1 MLICGSLV
9 RDLDHGK
16 AFAHPGGK
24 SERPRLTVIRKV
36 FDGNAFCDR
45 DVDMIELTNLTKAYG
60 RGNQRTLVLDDVT
73 FRVDAGEILAVVGPS
88 GAGKSTLAQC
98 INLLTPPTSGSVV
111 VNGEDLTTLSAGG
124 LRVARRRI
132 GTVFQSAGLLE
143 RRTAAENVA
152 LPLQYL
158 GVTTSEVKRRV
169 AELLDRVGLS
179 ERAGHYPFQL
189 SGGQR
194 QRVGIAR
201 ALALR
206 PSVLLS
212 DEATAGLDPTTT
224 DSVVELLRELR
235 DDLNLSIVFITHE
248 MDTVLKIADS
258 VARLD
263 HGSIVESGRIVDL
276 LTDPLS
282 ALGSELRPQRDDAE
296 PPAGQR
302 IWNVVYDA
310 TDVPADWIA
319 RASRDLDVPLSVLG
333 ASIQVVGG
341 VSVGGVTLGVP
352 AELGD
357 DVRDVL
363 TRYGLSAES
372 ADDSSPS
379 RALEGVA

>member
-1 MLICGSLV
+1 
-9 RDLDHGK
+9 
-16 AFAHPGGK
+16 
-24 SERPRLTVIRKV
+24 
-36 FDGNAFCDR
+36 
-45 DVDMIELTNLTKAYG
+45 MIELTNLTKVYG
-60 RGNQRTLVLDDVT
+60 HGDQCTVVLDDIT
-73 FRVDAGEILAVVGPS
+73 FSVDAGEILAVVGPS

-111 VNGEDLTTLSAGG
+111 VNGDDLTTLSANK

-132 GTVFQSAGLLE
+132 GTVFQAAGLME

-152 LPLQYL
+152 LPLEYL
-158 GVTTSEVKRRV
+158 GVTKPEVAKRV

-189 SGGQR
+189 SGGQK

-224 DSVVELLRELR
+224 DSVVDLLRELR
-235 DDLNLSIVFITHE
+235 DDLDLSIVFITHE

-263 HGSIVESGRIVDL
+263 HGTIAESGRLVDL
-276 LTDPLS
+276 LMDPAS
-282 ALGSELRPQRDDAE
+282 SLGAELRPHRVDAE
-296 PPAGQR
+296 PSAGQGV
-302 IWNVVYDA
+302 WHVVYDA
-310 TDVPADWIA
+310 PDVPSDWIS
-319 RASRDLDVPLSVLG
+319 RASQDLGVALSVLG
-333 ASIQVVGG
+333 ASVQVVGG
-341 VSVGGVTLGVP
+341 TSIGGVTLGAP

-357 DVRDVL
+357 RVRDVL
-363 TRYGLSAES
+363 VRYGLSAE
-372 ADDSSPS
+372 ADRSGSP
-379 RALEGVA
+379 AVQLEGVA

>member
-1 MLICGSLV
+1 
-9 RDLDHGK
+9 
-16 AFAHPGGK
+16 
-24 SERPRLTVIRKV
+24 VIRKV
-36 FDGNAFCDR
+36 FDGNVFCDR

-60 RGNQRTLVLDDVT
+60 RGPQRTLVLDDVT
-73 FRVDAGEILAVVGPS
+73 FSVDAGEILAVVGPS

-111 VNGEDLTTLSAGG
+111 VNGEDLTTLSAGR

-152 LPLQYL
+152 LPLEYL
-158 GVTTSEVKRRV
+158 GVTTSEAKSRV
-169 AELLDRVGLS
+169 AELLDRVGLA

-224 DSVVELLRELR
+224 DSVVELLSELR

-282 ALGSELRPQRDDAE
+282 ALGSELRPQRADAE
-296 PPAGQR
+296 PSAGQR

-372 ADDSSPS
+372 AADSSSS

>member
-1 MLICGSLV
+1 
-9 RDLDHGK
+9 
-16 AFAHPGGK
+16 
-24 SERPRLTVIRKV
+24 
-36 FDGNAFCDR
+36 
-45 DVDMIELTNLTKAYG
+45 MIELTDLTKVYG
-60 RGNQRTLVLDDVT
+60 HGDGRTVVLDRVN

-111 VNGEDLTTLSAGG
+111 VNGEDLATLSSSK

-132 GTVFQSAGLLE
+132 GTVFQSAGLFE

-152 LPLQYL
+152 LPLEYL
-158 GVTTSEVKRRV
+158 GVTAGETAKRV

-224 DSVVELLRELR
+224 GSVVDLLRELR
-235 DDLNLSIVFITHE
+235 DDLDLSIVFITHE

-258 VARLD
+258 VAQLD
-263 HGSIVESGRIVDL
+263 HGRIVESGRLVEL
-276 LTDPLS
+276 LTDPAS
-282 ALGSELRPQRDDAE
+282 DLGAALRPHRVDAE
-296 PPAGQR
+296 PDSGQQV
-302 IWNVVYDA
+302 WQVVYDA
-310 TDVPADWIA
+310 PDVPADWIS
-319 RASRDLDVPLSVLG
+319 RASAELAVPLSILG
-333 ASIQVVGG
+333 ASVQVVGG
-341 VSVGGVTLGVP
+341 VSIGSATVGIPADLGPRVPGVL
-352 AELGD
+352 A
-357 DVRDVL
+357 
-363 TRYGLSAES
+363 RYGLA
-372 ADDSSPS
+372 
-379 RALEGVA
+379 ALPTGHHNDHRLIGVA

>member
-1 MLICGSLV
+1 V
-9 RDLDHGK
+9 
-16 AFAHPGGK
+16 
-24 SERPRLTVIRKV
+24 
-36 FDGNAFCDR
+36 
-45 DVDMIELTNLTKAYG
+45 
-60 RGNQRTLVLDDVT
+60 VLDQVT
-73 FRVDAGEILAVVGPS
+73 FRVEAGEILAVVGPS

-111 VNGEDLTTLSAGG
+111 VNGEDLTTLSARK

-152 LPLQYL
+152 LPLEYL
-158 GVTTSEVKRRV
+158 GVTAAEARKRV
-169 AELLDRVGLS
+169 AELLDRVGLAQ
-179 ERAGHYPFQL
+179 RAGHYPFQL

-224 DSVVELLRELR
+224 DSMVALLRELR

-263 HGSIVESGRIVDL
+263 HGSIVESGRLVDL
-276 LTDPLS
+276 LTDPHS
-282 ALGSELRPQRDDAE
+282 SLGSELRPQRVDAE
-296 PPAGQR
+296 PAAGQR
-302 IWNVVYDA
+302 IWRVVYDA
-310 TDVPADWIA
+310 PDVPSDWIS
-319 RASRDLDVPLSVLG
+319 RASQDLGVPLSVLG
-333 ASIQVVGG
+333 ASVQVVGG
-341 VSVGGVTLGVP
+341 VSVGGITLGVP
-352 AELGD
+352 AQLGD
-357 DVRDVL
+357 RVRDVL
-363 TRYGLSAES
+363 TRYGLAADTDES
-372 ADDSSPS
+372 DSLDGE
-379 RALEGVA
+379 LEGVA

>member
-1 MLICGSLV
+1 
-9 RDLDHGK
+9 
-16 AFAHPGGK
+16 
-24 SERPRLTVIRKV
+24 
-36 FDGNAFCDR
+36 
-45 DVDMIELTNLTKAYG
+45 MIELTDLAKAYG
-60 RGNQRTLVLDDVT
+60 HGDQRTAVLNRIN

-111 VNGEDLTTLSAGG
+111 VNGEDLTTLSSRK

-143 RRTAAENVA
+143 RRTAAENVT
-152 LPLQYL
+152 LPLEYL
-158 GVTTSEVKRRV
+158 GVTAAESRKRV

-179 ERAGHYPFQL
+179 QRAGPYPFQL

-212 DEATAGLDPTTT
+212 DEATAGLDPATTA
-224 DSVVELLRELR
+224 SVVDLLRELR

-263 HGSIVESGRIVDL
+263 HGSIVESGGLVDL
-276 LTDPLS
+276 LTDPHS
-282 ALGSELRPQRDDAE
+282 SLGAELRPHGVDAK
-296 PPAGQR
+296 PAAGQLVWR
-302 IWNVVYDA
+302 VVYDSP
-310 TDVPADWIA
+310 DVPADWIS
-319 RASRDLDVPLSVLG
+319 RASAELGVPLSVLG
-333 ASIQVVGG
+333 ASVQVVGG
-341 VSVGGVTLGVP
+341 VSVGGATLGVP
-352 AELGD
+352 ADLGPR
-357 DVRDVL
+357 VVDVL
-363 TRYGLSAES
+363 ARYGLA
-372 ADDSSPS
+372 ATTAGTPACLDDE
-379 RALEGVA
+379 LEGVA

>member
-1 MLICGSLV
+1 VYVTG
-9 RDLDHGK
+9 
-16 AFAHPGGK
+16 
-24 SERPRLTVIRKV
+24 RPRLTVIRKL
-36 FDGNAFCDR
+36 FDGNVFCDR
-45 DVDMIELTNLTKAYG
+45 EVDMIELTNLTKAYG

-111 VNGEDLTTLSAGG
+111 VNGEDLTTLSAGK

-158 GVTTSEVKRRV
+158 GVTTSEAKRRV

-263 HGSIVESGRIVDL
+263 HGSIVQAGRIVDL

-282 ALGSELRPQRDDAE
+282 ALGSELRPQRNDAE
-296 PPAGQR
+296 PSAGQR

-333 ASIQVVGG
+333 ASIQLVGG

-372 ADDSSPS
+372 ADDPSAS

>member
-1 MLICGSLV
+1 MLI
-9 RDLDHGK
+9 
-16 AFAHPGGK
+16 A
-24 SERPRLTVIRKV
+24 KV
-36 FDGNAFCDR
+36 FGDNPFCEPSP
-45 DVDMIELTNLTKAYG
+45 VIELTNLTKAYG
-60 RGNQRTLVLDDVT
+60 RGDQRTVVLDGVT

-111 VNGEDLTTLSAGG
+111 VNGEDLTTLSAGK

-132 GTVFQSAGLLE
+132 GTVFQAAGLLE

-152 LPLQYL
+152 LPLDYL
-158 GVTTSEVKRRV
+158 GVTASETKNRV
-169 AELLDRVGLS
+169 AELLDRVGLAD
-179 ERAGHYPFQL
+179 RAGHYPFQL

-212 DEATAGLDPTTT
+212 DEATAGLDPVTT
-224 DSVVELLRELR
+224 DSVVDLLRELR

-276 LTDPLS
+276 LTNPRS
-282 ALGSELRPQRDDAE
+282 SLGAELRPQRSDAE
-296 PPAGQR
+296 PAAGQQ
-302 IWNVVYDA
+302 IWNVVYDG

-319 RASRDLDVPLSVLG
+319 TASKDLGVPLSILG
-333 ASIQVVGG
+333 ASVQVVAG
-341 VSVGGVTLGVP
+341 VSVGGVTLGIP

-357 DVRDVL
+357 DVRAVL
-363 TRYGLSAES
+363 ARYGLSADLAEH
-372 ADDSSPS
+372 SP
-379 RALEGVA
+379 RTRELEGVA

>member
-1 MLICGSLV
+1 
-9 RDLDHGK
+9 
-16 AFAHPGGK
+16 
-24 SERPRLTVIRKV
+24 
-36 FDGNAFCDR
+36 
-45 DVDMIELTNLTKAYG
+45 MIELTNLTKAYG
-60 RGNQRTLVLDDVT
+60 HGDQRTVVLDQVT
-73 FRVDAGEILAVVGPS
+73 FRVEGGEILAVVGPS

-111 VNGEDLTTLSAGG
+111 VNGEDLTTLSAGK

-152 LPLQYL
+152 LPLEYL
-158 GVTTSEVKRRV
+158 GVTAAEAKKRV

-179 ERAGHYPFQL
+179 QRAGHYPFQL

-258 VARLD
+258 VAQLD
-263 HGSIVESGRIVDL
+263 HGSIVESGRLIDL
-276 LTDPLS
+276 LTDPDS
-282 ALGSELRPQRDDAE
+282 ALGSALRPQRVDAE
-296 PPAGQR
+296 TAAGQVLWR
-302 IWNVVYDA
+302 VVYDA
-310 TDVPADWIA
+310 PDVPPDWLG
-319 RASRDLDVPLSVLG
+319 RASQDLGVPLSVLG
-333 ASIQVVGG
+333 ASVQVVGG
-341 VSVGGVTLGVP
+341 VSVGGFTLGVP
-352 AELGD
+352 AEVGAR
-357 DVRDVL
+357 VRDVL
-363 TRYGLSAES
+363 NRYGLSAES
-372 ADDSSPS
+372 DSEASE
-379 RALEGVA
+379 LEGVA